1 MKEFNIILQC
11 GCLYKN
17 VKILTENGYATNT
30 VDVYWNLMDKGF
42 IYVTKNIK
50 EKPQK
55 LKKEDIYYF
64 CLSSNYIKKM

>member
-30 VDVYWNLMDKGF
+30 IDVYWNLMDKGF
-42 IYVTKNIK
+42 IYVTKNIR

-64 CLSSNYIKKM
+64 CLSSNYTKKM